1 MEKTTNISNEES
13 SKKTF
18 KQLCEEMGV
27 NYVNARKT
35 KSRHKLTN
43 EETIIYY
50 LLTFR
55 SNW

>member
-43 EETIIYY
+43 EETVIYC
-50 LLTFR
+50 LLTGK
-55 SNW
+55 

>member
-43 EETIIYY
+43 EEAIIVR
-50 LLTFR
+50 LLKI
-55 SNW
+55 